1 MHKVL
6 LAKDLE
12 HLFMT
17 KGGFLNRADI
27 KVFVAETNNDLLNI
41 HSAEEVDLIITKL
54 DLPGIRI
61 EDLFSLI
68 RKNAK
73 LREVSIIIICKDTLD
88 HRERCRNCGANAVF
102 PLPVDVVQLSARVR
116 QFLNVA
122 PRMFY
127 RAALAVAIQGSFRDR
142 PRPFW
147 TVNISASGM
156 LIRSEEVLAKGDAIF
171 FSFFLP
177 DGMHISGY
185 GEIVW
190 ANQLGPDPAAHL
202 YGIRFTNIEP
212 AMRTAI
218 AELVS
223 RHI

>member
-27 KVFVAETNNDLLNI
+27 RVLSATTNNDILSF
-41 HSAEEVDLIITKL
+41 HSAEEADLIITSL
-54 DLPGIRI
+54 DLPGIKV
-61 EDLFSLI
+61 EELFAII

-73 LREVSIIIICKDTLD
+73 LREVSVIIICKDTLD
-88 HRERCRNCGANAVF
+88 HRERCKNCGANAVF
-102 PLPVDVVQLSARVR
+102 TVPVDIVQLSAKVR

-127 RAALAVAIQGSFRDR
+127 RAALAVAIQGKFRDR

-156 LIRSEEVLAKGDAIF
+156 LIRSEEALAKGDALF
-171 FSFFLP
+171 FSFYLP
-177 DGMHISGY
+177 DGTHISGY

-190 ANQLGPDPAAHL
+190 TNHLETGIAAHL
-202 YGIRFTNIEP
+202 YGIRFTNIDP
-212 AMRTAI
+212 SMHTAI
-218 AELVS
+218 AELIS
-223 RHI
+223 RQT